1 MCSNKANDD
10 GLTRP
15 VIGSEKCWVRKD
27 ARDPRLY
34 QLRVGTCLPCCHIA
48 FVCIIVLF
56 QSKTAHGPGL
66 HARRDDLERVTV
78 GAAPPSRDDDRSKDG
93 RNNLD
98 VGQGVE
104 IAVRGVWLGMGA
116 VGTMMFCEN

>member
-1 MCSNKANDD
+1 MSPMLSPCLRLHHCS
-10 GLTRP
+10 LS
-15 VIGSEKCWVRKD
+15 I
-27 ARDPRLY
+27 
-34 QLRVGTCLPCCHIA
+34 
-48 FVCIIVLF
+48 
-56 QSKTAHGPGL
+56 KTAHGPGL

-104 IAVRGVWLGMGA
+104 IAVRAVCGWGWGRLGQ
-116 VGTMMFCEN
+116 